1 MMNLSY
7 LLIPK
12 EYSLFENIF
21 SHDKSKENVNKVKN
35 DINVNTNQH
44 RFLEKGNKLISVSN
58 LNVHQKKLLL
68 KLEES
73 IDNFL
78 YRNKV
83 KNLIRKI
90 KSNYIIQSSAIFP
103 NLFLEVISS
112 KKNKRYKLVY
122 EPILKQ
128 NVVFL
133 PKKSYRNKRKL
144 KFVIKNIKDEIF
156 IEPIYKIE
164 YKDSTIYNIL
174 DLQKIDEKEYEDEKN
189 FKIFL
194 SEYIKNNK
202 KEREEDHASIRGKMD
217 KKVEN
222 TNKNKDKIKE
232 KIIGTKVISILKK
245 KTIKRIKTGRKISF
259 GSVEFSY

>member
-1 MMNLSY
+1 MLSLSY

-12 EYSLFENIF
+12 EYSLFEKIF
-21 SHDKSKENVNKVKN
+21 AHDKSKENANKVKN
-35 DINVNTNQH
+35 DVNVNINQN
-44 RFLEKGNKLISVSN
+44 RFLEKRNKFISVSS
-58 LNVHQKKLLL
+58 LNEHQKKLIL

-78 YRNKV
+78 YRKNV

-103 NLFLEVISS
+103 NLFLEVISAS
-112 KKNKRYKLVY
+112 KNKRYKVVY

-164 YKDSTIYNIL
+164 YKDSIIYNIL
-174 DLQKIDEKEYEDEKN
+174 DLQKVEEKEYEDETN
-189 FKIFL
+189 FKLFL
-194 SEYIKNNK
+194 NEYIKNGK
-202 KEREEDHASIRGKMD
+202 KE
-217 KKVEN
+217 KKEKYSNSRVKIDAKVK
-222 TNKNKDKIKE
+222 NKNKDKIKE
-232 KIIGTKVISILKK
+232 KNISSKANSILKK
-245 KTIKRIKTGRKISF
+245 KSIKRIKTGRKISF

>member
-44 RFLEKGNKLISVSN
+44 RFLEKRNKLIRVSN

-128 NVVFL
+128 NVIFL

-144 KFVIKNIKDEIF
+144 KFVIKNIKNEIL
-156 IEPIYKIE
+156 IEPLYQIE
-164 YKDSTIYNIL
+164 YKNGSIFNIL
-174 DLQKIDEKEYEDEKN
+174 DLQKIDEKESENEKDFKLFLNEN
-189 FKIFL
+189 F
-194 SEYIKNNK
+194 KNNK
-202 KEREEDHASIRGKMD
+202 KESQKPNAITKSKSDDE
-217 KKVEN
+217 V
-222 TNKNKDKIKE
+222 TNKDKIKE
-232 KIIGTKVISILKK
+232 KISLPKITSILKK
-245 KTIKRIKTGRKISF
+245 KPRNRIKNGRKISF